1 MKNNVLINDLGPHL
15 LTDYTS
21 HRPIS
26 SWGSWLMG
34 LTLWA
39 ATLAILCWIS
49 LAVAQAEATPSD
61 PLVMKVY
68 PDGTK
73 VVLRWSEVGK
83 QVDNGEKF
91 GGAPRI
97 VAYDPAKD
105 GVVPIGEPNPKDQPS
120 SSNSSIPSPSAV
132 VSPDQPAKM
141 DYSKTDPDTYQEN
154 PFTPK
159 EGFSLRA
166 SAGPAWTSAIKFQ
179 SGGEIN
185 YNVQLV
191 SNPGIRF
198 DCAPGYNFNEYVRF
212 EVEGAFI
219 YNKGHR
225 ATVSGGDIDGNITAY
240 ENNRFGFS
248 GSGIIQVPIIPQL
261 AFSIPI
267 ENSPV
272 RPAFGGGFG
281 PNWVS
286 ATIEGVDFGDGPVNA
301 YSSSWNCAWQA
312 FAGVDI
318 NLAEGIDLS
327 LSYKALGTINPNI
340 NSAGPAQSFYT
351 QSANIGLTCR
361 F

>member
-1 MKNNVLINDLGPHL
+1 MKSNHLISDLGPHL
-15 LTDYTS
+15 LVDYSLTS
-21 HRPIS
+21 TCRP
-26 SWGSWLMG
+26 WGSWIIG
-34 LTLWA
+34 LALWT
-39 ATLAILCWIS
+39 ATLGILCWVS
-49 LAVAQAEATPSD
+49 LGVAQAEIASSD

-97 VAYDPAKD
+97 MPYDPAKD
-105 GVVPIGEPNPKDQPS
+105 GIVPIGEPAAKTASS
-120 SSNSSIPSPSAV
+120 SSNPAVPASSSV
-132 VSPDQPAKM
+132 VSPEQPSKM

-159 EGFSLRA
+159 DGFSLRA

-179 SGGEIN
+179 SGGNVN
-185 YNVQLV
+185 YNVELA
-191 SNPGIRF
+191 SNPGLRF

-225 ATVSGGDIDGNITAY
+225 ATVSGGDVDGSVSDY

-261 AFSIPI
+261 TFTIPI
-267 ENSPV
+267 ENAPV
-272 RPAFGGGFG
+272 RPVFGGGFG

-286 ATIEGVDFGDGPVNA
+286 ATLEGVDFGEGPVSS

-312 FAGVDI
+312 YAGVDI
-318 NLAEGIDLS
+318 NVAEGIDLS